1 MSLVRVVQLLCV
13 MAVLIFAALPSPA
26 EAACACSR
34 VGQSNGYYSYPSSY
48 GTYGYG
54 PAYSLKGQT
63 KSMPAK
69 AKKAKKK
76 SSKSKPIAQ

>member
-1 MSLVRVVQLLCV
+1 MSLVRVVKLLCL
-13 MAVLIFAALPSPA
+13 MAVLTFAAIPSPA

-34 VGQSNGYYSYPSSY
+34 VGQSNGYYSYPSAY
-48 GTYGYG
+48 GSYGYG
-54 PAYSLKGQT
+54 PAYSPQVQAQPQ
-63 KSMPAK
+63 PAK